1 VSEESD
7 ITKNLRREMVEH
19 QIQRRGVRD
28 KRVLQAMLDV
38 PRHLFMPGYSEEA
51 AYGDHAMPIGHGQ
64 TISQPYMVAVM
75 TQLLVRNAA
84 GRDKVLEIGAGSGYQ
99 AAILSRLFK
108 RVISLERVAS
118 LAEQT
123 QERLGELGYAAIRIV
138 VADGTLG
145 YPPESPYDGIIV
157 TAAAPHVPEAL
168 TQQLA
173 EGGCC
178 VIPVGSRFLQ
188 ELRIITKKEGKLSM
202 DSADGCVFVPLVGK
216 DGWEG

>member
-1 VSEESD
+1 MNEESD
-7 ITKNLRREMVEH
+7 LTMNLRREMVEK

-28 KRVLQAMLDV
+28 KRVLDAMLSV

-84 GRDKVLEIGAGSGYQ
+84 GRAMALEIGAGSGYQ
-99 AAILSRLFK
+99 AAILSLLFK
-108 RVISLERVAS
+108 QVISIERIAP
-118 LAEQT
+118 LAEET
-123 QERLGELGYAAIRIV
+123 GKRLQDLGYGNIRIV
-138 VADGTLG
+138 VGDGTLG
-145 YPPESPYDGIIV
+145 YPPESPYDGMMV

-173 EGGCC
+173 EGGCL

-188 ELRIITKKEGKLSM
+188 ELRIVTRKDGKIGM
-202 DSADGCVFVPLVGK
+202 DTADGCVFVPLVGK
-216 DGWEG
+216 DGWDG